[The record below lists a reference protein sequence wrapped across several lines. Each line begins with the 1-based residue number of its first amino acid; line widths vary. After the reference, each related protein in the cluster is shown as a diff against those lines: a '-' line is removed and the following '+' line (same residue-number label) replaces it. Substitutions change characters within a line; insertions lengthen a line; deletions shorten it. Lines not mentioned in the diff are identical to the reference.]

1 MTQVGSCNTDR
12 LTHQGQKRNY
22 LVVWALE
29 EELLPMWE
37 LCLAS
42 NTKKLPHKSSQNVL
56 TPKNIY
62 LHRYSPNKPNTLFTY
77 CKKTLGN
84 NKEDKN
90 LRSHKSP
97 DLGTKVHHS
106 VKPIWGRQ
114 YGSWVWEILKSSPLI
129 WVVSLLLHLNTLFLW
144 FFYLLCVC
152 NFPPQNISKTWRNFQ
167 QLLLQTDAL

>member
-12 LTHQGQKRNY
+12 LIHQGQKRNY

-62 LHRYSPNKPNTLFTY
+62 VHRYSLNKPNTLLTY

-84 NKEDKN
+84 KKEDNN
-90 LRSHKSP
+90 LISHKSP

-106 VKPIWGRQ
+106 DKPIWGGQ

-129 WVVSLLLHLNTLFLW
+129 GVVGLLLNLNTLLLC
-144 FFYLLCVC
+144 FFYLFCVC
-152 NFPPQNISKTWRNFQ
+152 NFPPQNISKTWINF
-167 QLLLQTDAL
+167 QLLLPQTHAL